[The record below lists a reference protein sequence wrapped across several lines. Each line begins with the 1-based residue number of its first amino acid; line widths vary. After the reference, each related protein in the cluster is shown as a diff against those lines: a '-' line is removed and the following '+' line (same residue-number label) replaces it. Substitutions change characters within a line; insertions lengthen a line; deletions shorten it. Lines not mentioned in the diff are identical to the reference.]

1 MSGLADT
8 DKPEEWFRHHVYSNT
23 EEESVS
29 WSKLMRGGFGSVF
42 SVSLCVFFSLLAL
55 AGTLLLD
62 IILGYNSVI
71 HWLALGGI
79 EGLSTLFWVAF
90 IRVKRQKVLWCFCAC
105 SLYSIIL
112 LGGAVITTITFIVVY
127 PWLDDFSQSMCDRC
141 ENPGRIG
148 GGSRYCTSSFL
159 RREILSGSYCGW
171 AHPRI
176 QTLT

>member
-1 MSGLADT
+1 
-8 DKPEEWFRHHVYSNT
+8 
-23 EEESVS
+23 
-29 WSKLMRGGFGSVF
+29 MRGGFGSVF

-71 HWLALGGI
+71 HWLALAGI
-79 EGLSTLFWVAF
+79 EGLSMLFWIAF

-141 ENPGRIG
+141 KALLDAC
-148 GGSRYCTSSFL
+148 STWMFL
-159 RREILSGSYCGW
+159 LHFSGTMWDWDIVFDQKCQIVIHLSG
-171 AHPRI
+171 I
-176 QTLT
+176 VNFIT

>member
-29 WSKLMRGGFGSVF
+29 WSKLMRGGFG
-42 SVSLCVFFSLLAL
+42 
-55 AGTLLLD
+55 
-62 IILGYNSVI
+62 VI

-148 GGSRYCTSSFL
+148 GGSRPIPTIGC
-159 RREILSGSYCGW
+159 EDACEM
-171 AHPRI
+171 AAV
-176 QTLT
+176 LTTYNSW